1 MFSNKKQDPF
11 AIGETARS
19 VTIKGIE
26 WSPDS
31 FLDLSKNKK
40 GEEEF
45 LGTSISK
52 RIIKIV
58 FLIII
63 LILSLLFLR
72 AFYLQIIKGQEYYS
86 FAEGN
91 RIRIKTIPSGRGII
105 FDRNGN
111 PLTENVGSFNLVII
125 PADLPRIDEEK
136 NMVLD
141 QVSKEFDIIRE
152 DLNELLIDVPFFSYQ
167 PILLK
172 ENISR
177 NEALKILVNS
187 DKFLGVTAENGI
199 RRKYIL
205 DGEETEDSSFSHILG
220 YEGKI
225 SPEELKAY
233 SDRNY
238 LLTDRIGKLG
248 IELAYENLLRG
259 IHGEKKVEV
268 DFRGREL
275 KILAEVKPKPGKNI
289 KLTIDQNLQK
299 KSEEILSKY
308 LKTGGKKKG
317 SIIISNPQNGEILTL
332 ISWPSFS
339 NNDFSIGVSQEK
351 YSSLINDK
359 AMPLFNRTITG
370 EYPSGSTFKPIVA
383 LAALEEGIIS
393 RYTTFLSTGGIWV
406 HQQWF
411 FPDWKAGGHGLTN
424 VTRALAES
432 INTFFYIIGG
442 GYEDFEGLGVKKIT
456 EYAKKFNLGEAM
468 GIDLPGESAG
478 FLPTPEWKEEV
489 KNELWY
495 IGDTYHLA
503 IGQGDILVTP
513 LQVNF
518 WTTVFA
524 NRGVLYRPHLLKEIL
539 DEENNVIETKEPKVL
554 KDNIAHEQNIDIIR
568 AGLRQAVVSGSARR
582 LLDLPVSS
590 AGKTGTAQW
599 HSKKSP
605 HSWFTGFAPYEN
617 PEVAITV
624 LVEEGGEGSGIA
636 LSIAHD
642 ILEWQF
648 GMEHGTDNIE
658 HETITNY

>member
-1 MFSNKKQDPF
+1 MFSNKNQDPF
-11 AIGETARS
+11 AIGEVDRVAT
-19 VTIKGIE
+19 VKGRQ

-31 FLDLSKNKK
+31 FLNLSKKK
-40 GEEEF
+40 GKEEEF
-45 LGTSISK
+45 LGTSISG

-72 AFYLQIIKGQEYYS
+72 TFYLQIIKGQEYYS

-91 RIRIKTIPSGRGII
+91 RIRIKTIPVGRGII
-105 FDRNGN
+105 FDRNCN
-111 PLTENVGSFNLVII
+111 PLVENVGSFNLIII
-125 PADLPRIDEEK
+125 PADLPRSDEEK
-136 NMVLD
+136 NLVLD
-141 QVSKEFDIIRE
+141 HVAKEFNINRE
-152 DLNELLIDVPFFSYQ
+152 YLDQLLLDVPFFSCQ
-167 PILLK
+167 PILIK

-177 NEALKILVNS
+177 DEALKILVNS
-187 DKFLGVTAENGI
+187 DKFSGITAESGI

-205 DGEETEDSSFSHILG
+205 DGQEPGNSSFSHILG

-225 SPEELKAY
+225 SPEELKLY
-233 SDRNY
+233 PDRNY
-238 LLTDRIGKLG
+238 LLTDRIGKSG
-248 IELAYENLLRG
+248 IEFFYENLLRG

-268 DFRGREL
+268 DSQGREL
-275 KILAEVKPKPGKNI
+275 KILAEVKSSPGKNI

-308 LKTGGKKKG
+308 LKTSGKKKG
-317 SIIISNPQNGEILTL
+317 VVIISNPQNGEILTL
-332 ISWPSFS
+332 VSLPVFD
-339 NNDFSIGVSQEK
+339 NNDFSTGINQKK

-359 AMPLFNRTITG
+359 AMPLFNRAITG
-370 EYPSGSTFKPIVA
+370 EYPSGSTFKPVVA
-383 LAALEEGIIS
+383 LAALEEGIID
-393 RYTTFLSTGGIWV
+393 RHTTFLSTGGIWV
-406 HQQWF
+406 YQQWF

-442 GYEDFEGLGVKKIT
+442 GYEDFEGLGVKKIV
-456 EYAKKFNLGEAM
+456 EYAQKFNLGKTM
-468 GIDLPGESAG
+468 GIDLPSESAG
-478 FLPTPEWKEEV
+478 FLPTPEWKKDA

-513 LQVNF
+513 LQINF

-524 NRGVLYRPHLLKEIL
+524 NSSTLYQPHLLKEIL
-539 DEENNVIETKEPKVL
+539 DKENKVVETKEPKIL
-554 KDNIAHEQNIDIIR
+554 KDNIAHKQNIDIVR
-568 AGLRQAVVSGSARR
+568 TGLRQAVVSGSARR
-582 LLDLPVSS
+582 LLDLPVAV

-599 HSKKSP
+599 HSQKSP

-617 PEVAITV
+617 PEIAITV

-642 ILEWQF
+642 ILMWYFSTE
-648 GMEHGTDNIE
+648 
-658 HETITNY
+658 